1 MKNFL
6 KRLLSNPVPVPP
18 EQQGE
23 PSPAIPP
30 GGGTLSIPATRAKRE
45 EIVRF
50 IINGL
55 KPYIDEKGHTIAG
68 LRLYVVC
75 NNKELEE
82 TLQVALCS
90 DTPGMFQKEH
100 LERKLVNNFIQ
111 LAGDWFFEHHLV
123 KDKVPDYCITYGAM
137 GLEVIRRGQDFV
149 QQYSIAKLQVLV
161 GKAEYPEYELNPQ
174 QQLKFNIGR
183 TKNPQLPSGRIHT
196 NDIVFWGKEDP
207 LFDAQAGEAN
217 LHVSRNHAYIMYN
230 PQLDKFFL
238 FPDKG
243 GLPENGNKTKIY
255 AADDKVKS
263 LNVPGVSHE
272 LQYGDQI
279 ELGGAAILVFVKR

>member
-1 MKNFL
+1 MKNFF
-6 KRLLSNPVPVPP
+6 KRLLTNPTPVAP
-18 EQQGE
+18 EQGE
-23 PSPAIPP
+23 VLPDTVNNQPA
-30 GGGTLSIPATRAKRE
+30 LSIPATRAKRE

-82 TLQVALCS
+82 TLQVALCT
-90 DTPGMFQKEH
+90 DTPGMFQKDH

-123 KDKVPDYCITYGAM
+123 KDKLPDYCITHGGAM
-137 GLEVIRRGQDFV
+137 GLEVIRRGQNFV
-149 QQYSIAKLQVLV
+149 QQYSIARLQVLV

-183 TKNPQLPSGRIHT
+183 TKNPQLTSGKIHT
-196 NDIVFWGKEDP
+196 NDIVFWGQDEP
-207 LFDAQAGEAN
+207 AFDAQTADAN
-217 LHVSRNHAYIMYN
+217 LHVSRNHAYIVYN

-243 GLPENGNKTKIY
+243 GLPENGNKIRIY
-255 AADDKVKS
+255 TVDDKVKS

-272 LQYGDQI
+272 LQHGDQI
-279 ELGGAAILVFVKR
+279 ELGGAAILIFNTR

>member
-6 KRLLSNPVPVPP
+6 KRWLTNPTPVAP
-18 EQQGE
+18 EQGE
-23 PSPAIPP
+23 PSPATSNVQPA
-30 GGGTLSIPATRAKRE
+30 LSIPATRAKRE

-90 DTPGMFQKEH
+90 DTPGMFQKDH

-123 KDKVPDYCITYGAM
+123 KDKVPDYCITHGAM

-161 GKAEYPEYELNPQ
+161 GKAEYTEYELNPQ
-174 QQLKFNIGR
+174 QQLKFSIGR

-217 LHVSRNHAYIMYN
+217 LHVSRNHAYIIYN

-238 FPDKG
+238 FPDNG

-255 AADDKVKS
+255 TTDDKVKS

-272 LQYGDQI
+272 LVDGDQI
-279 ELGGAAILVFVKR
+279 ELGGSAILVFKK

>member
-1 MKNFL
+1 MKNFF
-6 KRLLSNPVPVPP
+6 KRWLTNPTPVAP
-18 EQQGE
+18 EQSDA
-23 PSPAIPP
+23 PPATGNGQPV
-30 GGGTLSIPATRAKRE
+30 LSIPATRAKRE

-90 DTPGMFQKEH
+90 DVPGMFQKEH

-123 KDKVPDYCITYGAM
+123 KDKLPDYCISHGTM

-149 QQYSIAKLQVLV
+149 QQYSVARLQVLK
-161 GKAEYPEYELNPQ
+161 GKTELPEYELNPQ

-183 TKNPQLPSGRIHT
+183 TKNPQLTTGKIHT
-196 NDIVFWGKEDP
+196 NDIVFWGQDDP
-207 LFDAQAGEAN
+207 AFDAQTGAAN
-217 LHVSRNHAYIMYN
+217 LHVSRNHAYIQYN

-243 GLPENGNKTKIY
+243 GLPENGNKTRIY
-255 AADDKVKS
+255 TADDKVKS

-272 LQYGDQI
+272 LQDGDQI
-279 ELGGAAILVFVKR
+279 ELGGSAILVFMKGK